1 MTDYKKP
8 FDDLVDDV
16 KGYVDLKVDDIK
28 LKSTK
33 GLSVSLARV
42 LSALVLLFML
52 GMVILTLTVAF
63 VLLLGQL
70 TGNYA
75 LGAFIALGVFIIGL
89 VIAFIRR
96 KKMFTG
102 TFVKLFISIF
112 YPEDEEE

>member
-1 MTDYKKP
+1 MTDYRKP
-8 FDDLVDDV
+8 VEDVVDDLKKYVDLRVDDV
-16 KGYVDLKVDDIK
+16 KLKA
-28 LKSTK
+28 TK
-33 GLSVSLARV
+33 GLSVSVARV
-42 LSALVLLFML
+42 LSALVLLFVL
-52 GMVILTLTVAF
+52 TIIVIILTVAF

-75 LGAFIALGVFIIGL
+75 LGAFSALGVFL
-89 VIAFIRR
+89 VLFLVLFCLR